1 MHFKQVTGYLER
13 QGLVFEVVPG
23 KTIAVLGFAGENGRW
38 RVVADVKED
47 RGIVIFY
54 SIAPVNVPEGPRAA
68 VAEYLTRANHNMTLG
83 NFELD
88 YSDGEVRYKTSTR
101 VGSDALTDN
110 MLEPLLFA
118 NLATMDRYLPGLM
131 AVAFGNRSPAEAIA
145 EAEK

>member
-38 RVVADVKED
+38 RVVADA
-47 RGIVIFY
+47 
-54 SIAPVNVPEGPRAA
+54 IAPVNVPEGPRAA

-131 AVAFGNRSPAEAIA
+131 AVAFGNRSPAAAIA